1 MRSVYYYYYYYET
14 HLRQFVLSGR
24 VATRRIVDSRLRSSV
39 VGQLAGAAVRGRRG
53 RREADDGTGGQE
65 PGAGRREPVPDVL
78 DRQQVGR
85 LKLYV
90 PPDRSHNTS
99 RIINTQHIGTTRL
112 LCEYSVTPSLFHSS
126 LKTFLFCKSF
136 PL

>member
-1 MRSVYYYYYYYET
+1 MRSVYYYYYYET

-24 VATRRIVDSRLRSSV
+24 VATRRIVDSRLCSSV
-39 VGQLAGAAVRGRRG
+39 VGQLAGAAARGRRG

-90 PPDRSHNTS
+90 PPDRSDCETVGIRPLMS
-99 RIINTQHIGTTRL
+99 R
-112 LCEYSVTPSLFHSS
+112 
-126 LKTFLFCKSF
+126 KTLGILDDGRCGGVDRSWRRRGI
-136 PL
+136 